1 MSAQISP
8 YEGVCIF
15 VHILDH
21 HISARRSKRQN
32 QQPQQFDHSGAPSSH
47 PRDHHYSKVRDGARQ
62 EWALMLIRLTTS
74 TCVSTFNCG

>member
-15 VHILDH
+15 LHILDN

-32 QQPQQFDHSGAPSSH
+32 QQPQQFDHSRASSSH
-47 PRDHHYSKVRDGARQ
+47 PRDRHCNRDTRSGMGRGK
-62 EWALMLIRLTTS
+62 S
-74 TCVSTFNCG
+74 GH